1 MRNKIKTK
9 IKSIKRAFFRRALTS
24 NRPKEPR
31 NIIHRILYPSPQSI
45 KVDPD
50 ALNKHFS
57 STSQRLLG
65 SEANLLEFSLDLIN
79 SLPEE
84 HLTCSFNLRPVTH
97 SEIMRMLT
105 TMKSDCST
113 AADQIPVKYLKLS
126 ADIIASPLT
135 HILNSFISISSFLEA
150 WRVARVLPIPKVEL
164 NVIIS
169 DLSLFYEQSLK
180 SMKNLF

>member
-1 MRNKIKTK
+1 MITQPPAPWLNKEDIRKLQKERNVLRYLAHKKNLVSIWNKFLEVRNKIKTK
-9 IKSIKRAFFRRALTS
+9 IKSIKHAFFRRALSS

-65 SEANLLEFSLDLIN
+65 SEANLLEFSLDFIN

-84 HLTCSFNLRPVTH
+84 HLTTFVPL
-97 SEIMRMLT
+97 LT
-105 TMKSDCST
+105 
-113 AADQIPVKYLKLS
+113 VK
-126 ADIIASPLT
+126 
-135 HILNSFISISSFLEA
+135 
-150 WRVARVLPIPKVEL
+150 
-164 NVIIS
+164 
-169 DLSLFYEQSLK
+169 
-180 SMKNLF
+180 

>member
-1 MRNKIKTK
+1 MITQPPAPWLNKEDIRKLQKERNVLRYLAHIKNLVSIWNKFLEVRNKIKTK
-9 IKSIKRAFFRRALTS
+9 IKSIKHAFFRRALSS

-65 SEANLLEFSLDLIN
+65 SEANLLEFSLDFIN

-84 HLTCSFNLRPVTH
+84 HLTTFVPL
-97 SEIMRMLT
+97 LT
-105 TMKSDCST
+105 
-113 AADQIPVKYLKLS
+113 VK
-126 ADIIASPLT
+126 
-135 HILNSFISISSFLEA
+135 
-150 WRVARVLPIPKVEL
+150 
-164 NVIIS
+164 
-169 DLSLFYEQSLK
+169 
-180 SMKNLF
+180 